1 MAPFTFKIKGH
12 KMGSMDDASKDP
24 LGRLSPKGDNPTS
37 TTELQIYQDE
47 FLVSQVLELLFHS
60 KDASGRAYSIEAAC
74 KEVGISTSTWYR
86 WAKEGAL
93 DAHKAAL
100 AAQMS
105 SAIQEIVIPRYRD
118 IYQGL
123 VSLALG
129 QRPAGADPSM
139 EVKAGDMIKA
149 IKLLASVVPVK
160 PLSAPEQNESKDA
173 EDYLEGA
180 QFKQIFVKGDM
191 NFIYQG
197 NGQPQFGQLESGD
210 VIDADE

>member
-1 MAPFTFKIKGH
+1 MTPFTFKIKPH
-12 KMGSMDDASKDP
+12 KMGSMDDTLKAPEGAS
-24 LGRLSPKGDNPTS
+24 PTS
-37 TTELQIYQDE
+37 TTDLQIYQDE
-47 FLVSQVLELLFHS
+47 FLVGQVLELLFHGR
-60 KDASGRAYSIEAAC
+60 DTQGRAYSIETAC

-86 WAKEGAL
+86 WAREGAL
-93 DAHKAAL
+93 EPHKAAL

-149 IKLLASVVPVK
+149 IKLLSTVVPVK
-160 PLSAPEQNESKDA
+160 PLSAPDQNEGKEA

-197 NGQPQFGQLESGD
+197 NGQPQFGQLESGE
-210 VIDADE
+210 IIEAPQ

>member
-1 MAPFTFKIKGH
+1 
-12 KMGSMDDASKDP
+12 MDS
-24 LGRLSPKGDNPTS
+24 PTS
-37 TTELQIYQDE
+37 TTDLQIYQDE
-47 FLVSQVLELLFHS
+47 FLVSQVLELLFHG
-60 KDASGRAYSIEAAC
+60 KDSQGRAYSIEAAC

-93 DAHKAAL
+93 DSHKAAL

-149 IKLLASVVPVK
+149 IKLLSTVVPVK
-160 PLSAPEQNESKDA
+160 PLSAPEQNEGKDA

-210 VIDADE
+210 LVDADE

>member
-1 MAPFTFKIKGH
+1 
-12 KMGSMDDASKDP
+12 
-24 LGRLSPKGDNPTS
+24 
-37 TTELQIYQDE
+37 
-47 FLVSQVLELLFHS
+47 
-60 KDASGRAYSIEAAC
+60 
-74 KEVGISTSTWYR
+74 
-86 WAKEGAL
+86 
-93 DAHKAAL
+93 
-100 AAQMS
+100 MS

-149 IKLLASVVPVK
+149 IKLLSTVVPVK
-160 PLSAPEQNESKDA
+160 PLSAPDQNEGKEA

>member
-1 MAPFTFKIKGH
+1 
-12 KMGSMDDASKDP
+12 MD
-24 LGRLSPKGDNPTS
+24 
-37 TTELQIYQDE
+37 ELTLTPDGLQVCQDE
-47 FLVSQVLELLFHS
+47 YLMSQVLNLLFHG
-60 KDASGRAYSIEAAC
+60 KDANGRAHSIESAC
-74 KEVGISTSTWYR
+74 REVGIGTTTWYR
-86 WAKEGAL
+86 WVKDGAL
-93 DAHKAAL
+93 EPHKAAL

-129 QRPAGADPSM
+129 QRPANADPSM

-149 IKLLASVVPVK
+149 IKLLSTVVPVQA
-160 PLSAPEQNESKDA
+160 LAAPDQNESKEA

-197 NGQPQFGQLESGD
+197 NGQPQFGQLEGGD
-210 VIDADE
+210 IVDAE